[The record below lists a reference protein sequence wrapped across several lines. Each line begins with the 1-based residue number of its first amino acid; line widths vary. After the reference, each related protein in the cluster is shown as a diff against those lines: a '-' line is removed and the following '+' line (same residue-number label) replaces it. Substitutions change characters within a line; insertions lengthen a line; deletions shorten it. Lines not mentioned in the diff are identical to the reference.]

1 MVYRWEDVEAW
12 ATQTLDFQRWLE
24 SLRNLWTEA
33 LLEFE
38 LPRET
43 AAGSPGRGHAAAA
56 SGTAAT
62 GAFPYNP

>member
-1 MVYRWEDVEAW
+1 MVYRWEDVQAW

-43 AAGSPGRGHAAAA
+43 AGSPGRGHAAAA